1 VVLHFNKGGG
11 TASVEQRAK
20 VRYLRLESHCVHRK
34 HTSNIKLDREDLV
47 SACYLDGDKHGVFI
61 VWVQRRAFVVRL
73 VHEVFGTV
81 GKNGAVG
88 LKFEPDF
95 KGTISLDVAQSGVE
109 LQIGLEILR

>member
-1 VVLHFNKGGG
+1 MIFHLNKSGSA
-11 TASVEQRAK
+11 TPVKQRAK

-47 SACYLDGDKHGVFI
+47 SACYLDGNEHGVFI

-81 GKNGAVG
+81 GKDGAVG
-88 LKFEPDF
+88 LKLEPYF
-95 KGTISLDVAQSGVE
+95 KGTISLYVAKSGVE
-109 LQIGLEILR
+109 LQIGLEILG